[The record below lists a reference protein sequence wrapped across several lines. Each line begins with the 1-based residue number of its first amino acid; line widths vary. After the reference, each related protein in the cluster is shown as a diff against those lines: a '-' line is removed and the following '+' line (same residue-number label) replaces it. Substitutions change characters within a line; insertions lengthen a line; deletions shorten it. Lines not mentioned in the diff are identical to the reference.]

1 MKMGCGLRITRYEVG
16 VADSRT
22 SVTAPSPMPGGFF
35 EVFKLQIF
43 TVYHWN
49 FNGAEY
55 FDK

>member
-1 MKMGCGLRITRYEVG
+1 MKMGCGLCITRYEVG

-22 SVTAPSPMPGGFF
+22 SETAPSPMPGGSF
-35 EVFKLQIF
+35 EVFILQIF

-49 FNGAEY
+49 FNGAEC